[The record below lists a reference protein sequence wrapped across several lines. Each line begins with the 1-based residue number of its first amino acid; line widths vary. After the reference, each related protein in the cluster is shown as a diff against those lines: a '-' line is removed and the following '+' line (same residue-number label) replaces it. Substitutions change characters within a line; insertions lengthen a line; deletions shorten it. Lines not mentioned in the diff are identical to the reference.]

1 MICPLKIGLYGKVIT
16 GWALIL
22 LLFPKGDLCAE
33 QDVEALT
40 REVEALKNRISELET
55 LKERLQRLENALKA
69 ARKVQSSPTSSSIE
83 SDIDEKAGKIDLGG
97 AVRFNYVYRKFQAN
111 SRSKGGDFEFDL
123 FRLNVDG
130 QYHDFLVSAEYRW
143 YSFMN
148 VIHHGWIGYDFSDTW
163 QGQFGITKVP
173 FGILPFASHS
183 WWFGIPYYIG
193 LEDDYD
199 MGVKF
204 VREKAP
210 WNLQLAFFKN
220 GEWGDAGET
229 ERYSFDVV
237 KALEDENEE
246 TNQLNARV
254 AYTLDHGKVGSTEL
268 GISGLWG
275 QLYNETTESF
285 GSRWAWAAHLNGFYN
300 RWNLMLEVAHYEHDP
315 NNPAGVDE
323 DTVTVGAFGTAFPVA
338 SKGTLLVANL
348 SYELPLE
355 MGPVQSLTFYDD
367 YSVLYKDEPGFD
379 DTYINTVGILVT
391 APPVYTYIDLISGK
405 NAPFLGVPKDIE
417 GISMG
422 LGPGEPD
429 ADWETRFNINVG
441 YYF

>member
-1 MICPLKIGLYGKVIT
+1 MICPFKIGLYGKVIT
-16 GWALIL
+16 GWVLIL

-97 AVRFNYVYRKFQAN
+97 AVRFNYVYREFQAN

-130 QYHDFLVSAEYRW
+130 QYHDLLVSAEYRW

-220 GEWGDAGET
+220 GEWGDAGDT

-237 KALEDENEE
+237 KADRKS
-246 TNQLNARV
+246 TRLN
-254 AYTLDHGKVGSTEL
+254 S
-268 GISGLWG
+268 S
-275 QLYNETTESF
+275 
-285 GSRWAWAAHLNGFYN
+285 
-300 RWNLMLEVAHYEHDP
+300 HY
-315 NNPAGVDE
+315 
-323 DTVTVGAFGTAFPVA
+323 
-338 SKGTLLVANL
+338 S
-348 SYELPLE
+348 
-355 MGPVQSLTFYDD
+355 
-367 YSVLYKDEPGFD
+367 
-379 DTYINTVGILVT
+379 
-391 APPVYTYIDLISGK
+391 
-405 NAPFLGVPKDIE
+405 
-417 GISMG
+417 
-422 LGPGEPD
+422 
-429 ADWETRFNINVG
+429 
-441 YYF
+441 